1 MDEALRL
8 MEVSKESLHED
19 EDKEQDRDR
28 TNTSRIFRLIK
39 DMANDKKK
47 GTKRRTKRTKR
58 MGKGPGGERDMD
70 VDDSDE
76 EDEEL
81 SMVDIRGR
89 VLAAGFTE
97 AQLME
102 TIINVSVVCSCLEF
116 SQVADL
122 IL

>member
-1 MDEALRL
+1 
-8 MEVSKESLHED
+8 
-19 EDKEQDRDR
+19 
-28 TNTSRIFRLIK
+28 
-39 DMANDKKK
+39 
-47 GTKRRTKRTKR
+47 

>member
-97 AQLME
+97 DQLMD
-102 TIINVSVVCSCLEF
+102 TIIKVSVVCS
-116 SQVADL
+116 
-122 IL
+122 

>member
-1 MDEALRL
+1 MTASLAAALLAR
-8 MEVSKESLHED
+8 
-19 EDKEQDRDR
+19 
-28 TNTSRIFRLIK
+28 N
-39 DMANDKKK
+39 KKIA
-47 GTKRRTKRTKR
+47 
-58 MGKGPGGERDMD
+58 
-70 VDDSDE
+70 DSDE

-81 SMVDIRGR
+81 LMVDIRGR
-89 VLAAGFTE
+89 VLAAWFTE